1 MEIIH
6 IYETGLSLIIKTI
19 NAYAVTPIVSPYQL
33 IGLSKRQEVI
43 PVQAIIIVRFTI

>member
-19 NAYAVTPIVSPYQL
+19 NAYAVTPVISPYQL
-33 IGLSKRQEVI
+33 IGFANRQEVI
-43 PVQAIIIVRFTI
+43 HVQTIIIVGFTI